1 MRTIIRRVGRLENRF
16 IPGDVQGPSPAQIL
30 RERRRRLLAV
40 AGLPFDAQ
48 PPKPQMYAG
57 ARRLTNCRRTAEL
70 PRPAPL
76 KWAFYQSGK
85 LPIFVDIARE
95 MDDACAIAHC
105 TITLLGHHLARTA
118 AMCWLAAARF
128 VRGHGLRLGKPQSA
142 DATNDGQHAERAEDD
157 GCPSVLQTR
166 TRQDYRKNR
175 LIPKANSDAQ
185 RRQPA
190 RAPRPPNTHGPSKSD
205 KAGSALPTTLNVQKC
220 LQSLRLRS
228 APITHQRQSRS
239 E

>member
-1 MRTIIRRVGRLENRF
+1 MTPAQARSVASRTRHDHPRSVCQSVHGDLWWGFRDRAWKCQCHRHTTDTAGQWGKAAEEAMRTIIRRVGRLENRF

-85 LPIFVDIARE
+85 LPIFVDNALDEVKR
-95 MDDACAIAHC
+95 
-105 TITLLGHHLARTA
+105 R
-118 AMCWLAAARF
+118 
-128 VRGHGLRLGKPQSA
+128 RLG
-142 DATNDGQHAERAEDD
+142 DD
-157 GCPSVLQTR
+157 FLAPHSPSGC
-166 TRQDYRKNR
+166 
-175 LIPKANSDAQ
+175 
-185 RRQPA
+185 RR
-190 RAPRPPNTHGPSKSD
+190 
-205 KAGSALPTTLNVQKC
+205 
-220 LQSLRLRS
+220 
-228 APITHQRQSRS
+228 
-239 E
+239 